1 MKILTAFLIGSR
13 NLPKFSVPSFRQF
26 KLAQNI
32 SNAAQAY
39 ARILSIPYLVT
50 FAMERDR
57 SCNKEHTNWD
67 Y

>member
-1 MKILTAFLIGSR
+1 MKILLAVLIGSR
-13 NLPKFSVPSFRQF
+13 NLPKFRIPSFRQL
-26 KLAQNI
+26 KLGQNI

-39 ARILSIPYLVT
+39 ARAMSIPYLVI

-57 SCNKEHTNWD
+57 LYNEEHTNQD